1 MKISKFVH
9 AEEDIWEERLNGQWK
24 RHERRAIQE
33 AVQPFIDNPKWSQ
46 LALDVLQSS
55 EKVDFRAMEIAR
67 FYQLDITALLFEKLK
82 KEPTNSILY
91 GAIMETRDLQSIQDL
106 CAFAETHFS
115 ISSLSLEEQYCL
127 EYIIQDL
134 HEFEGVGAPLVR
146 AALETKN
153 ESLRWQGLSVLA
165 EWSPAIR
172 QLPEIQHSLRT
183 IISTTKDK
191 EERKLAKQL
200 VR

>member
-1 MKISKFVH
+1 MDQYPYASAVMTRFLHHAATHCESLEDFYPIMKISKFVH

-106 CAFAETHFS
+106 CAFAETHFLYPVYRWKNS
-115 ISSLSLEEQYCL
+115 I
-127 EYIIQDL
+127 
-134 HEFEGVGAPLVR
+134 V
-146 AALETKN
+146 
-153 ESLRWQGLSVLA
+153 
-165 EWSPAIR
+165 
-172 QLPEIQHSLRT
+172 
-183 IISTTKDK
+183 
-191 EERKLAKQL
+191 
-200 VR
+200 